1 MLRLLPAVSS
11 TACYGSS
18 IASAASFERGFC
30 RGNWLL
36 SSITPMIHNLIA
48 QSETGKT
55 SLEGAV
61 IVIVAV
67 ASTSS

>member
-18 IASAASFERGFC
+18 IASATSFERGFC
-30 RGNWLL
+30 RGNWSL

-61 IVIVAV
+61 IVAV